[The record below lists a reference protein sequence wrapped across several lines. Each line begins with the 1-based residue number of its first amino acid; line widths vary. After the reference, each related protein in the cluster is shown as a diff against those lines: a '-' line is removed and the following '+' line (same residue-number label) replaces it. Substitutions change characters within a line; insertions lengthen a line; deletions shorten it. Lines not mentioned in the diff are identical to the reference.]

1 MKTMNPI
8 CFQDACNHI
17 IHQSRERNGIGTLG
31 EKTLHAVLKK
41 YLEPD
46 ETYHEIKI
54 KNFFADIATP
64 DGIIEIQ
71 TRNFSNLRK
80 KLDVFLEL
88 GTVTIVYP
96 IPATKWLL
104 WIDEETGEI
113 SQKRK
118 SPKQGT
124 WYMAL
129 PELYAIKPYLLHP
142 NLKIHLLLINM
153 EEFRLLNGWGKD
165 KKKGSTRYDRIP
177 ISLVNE
183 FYINNKND
191 YCNLIPP
198 SLTDTF
204 TAKEFQKASRLS
216 PKKSSLSLQVLRY
229 IGAIEQ
235 SGMQGRAYTYKKVLF
250 K

>member
-1 MKTMNPI
+1 
-8 CFQDACNHI
+8 
-17 IHQSRERNGIGTLG
+17 
-31 EKTLHAVLKK
+31 
-41 YLEPD
+41 
-46 ETYHEIKI
+46 
-54 KNFFADIATP
+54 
-64 DGIIEIQ
+64 
-71 TRNFSNLRK
+71 
-80 KLDVFLEL
+80 
-88 GTVTIVYP
+88 
-96 IPATKWLL
+96 
-104 WIDEETGEI
+104 
-113 SQKRK
+113 
-118 SPKQGT
+118 
-124 WYMAL
+124 
-129 PELYAIKPYLLHP
+129 
-142 NLKIHLLLINM
+142 M